1 VFDKAGVGLSDPVPK
16 VRTLDDRAADVEAV
30 TDAVGFARS
39 VVFGLS
45 DGGFASIVFAATRPE
60 RTRALI
66 LTGTVTFWGFA
77 GWDDLDRG
85 PAEVRAR
92 VLAELGEDYTPS
104 TELLA
109 RVHEY
114 RRRPRGL
121 ADSRVNSQ
129 PKPSSPK
136 PDRSRL
142 RLAKRLARGCGT
154 PIEVWSMSEGD
165 IRFAR
170 AGDGESCDRADA
182 AIAARMQRLAGPN
195 TLCRLSSAKSDPWD
209 GGQ

>member
-1 VFDKAGVGLSDPVPK
+1 VPK

-66 LTGTVTFWGFA
+66 LTGTVTFWRFA

-104 TELLA
+104 TELLV
-109 RVHEY
+109 RDHEY
-114 RRRPRGL
+114 RRRPPG
-121 ADSRVNSQ
+121 
-129 PKPSSPK
+129 
-136 PDRSRL
+136 
-142 RLAKRLARGCGT
+142 
-154 PIEVWSMSEGD
+154 
-165 IRFAR
+165 
-170 AGDGESCDRADA
+170 AG
-182 AIAARMQRLAGPN
+182 
-195 TLCRLSSAKSDPWD
+195 
-209 GGQ
+209 